1 MPLSEVKGWKK
12 KRQRKIEK
20 EQRNDLQNYSERV
33 RNTVLLF
40 CLKKEREKISRMD
53 ITKHFWESE
62 NEKLAGG
69 SLNISVSG
77 SSFSSQLSAAKEL
90 TRYKKNKT
98 RKRSAKYYP
107 RKSKKMLA
115 TIPWNM
121 LFQRQ
126 EDEIVRI

>member
-1 MPLSEVKGWKK
+1 MPLSEVNRWKK
-12 KRQRKIEK
+12 KRQRKKEK

-33 RNTVLLF
+33 RNTAVLLF
-40 CLKKEREKISRMD
+40 CLKKEKRKNL
-53 ITKHFWESE
+53 TKHFWESK

-115 TIPWNM
+115 TTPWNM

>member
-1 MPLSEVKGWKK
+1 MTYKIIVKEWGIQQSYYFAWKK
-12 KRQRKIEK
+12 K
-20 EQRNDLQNYSERV
+20 
-33 RNTVLLF
+33 
-40 CLKKEREKISRMD
+40 REKISRGD
-53 ITKHFWESE
+53 ITKHFWESK

-115 TIPWNM
+115 TTPWNM
-121 LFQRQ
+121 LLQRQ